1 MSFNTRDIYLFVF
14 EIKNQKN
21 MNEDSESN
29 SHHHNKR
36 LSSKSEKR
44 VWYIKHGLINLFFIG
59 CWLVL
64 STLLLCTYI

>member
-1 MSFNTRDIYLFVF
+1 
-14 EIKNQKN
+14 